1 MIDGSSEDP
10 NLAEEHCDQQ
20 GGAGRVGC
28 GGQQMGHPGGHC
40 EHGCGHEV
48 DEEVLPVP
56 TDQVYMQAYHRKPLI
71 LIVPRQDSSLL
82 LLQVASVDIIPIDIN
97 RRIH

>member
-10 NLAEEHCDQQ
+10 DLAEESGDQER
-20 GGAGRVGC
+20 GAGGVGG
-28 GGQQMGHPGGHC
+28 GGQQVRHPGGHC

-56 TDQVYMQAYHRKPLI
+56 TDHIYSQAYHRKPLI
-71 LIVPRQDSSLL
+71 FIVPRQGNSLL
-82 LLQVASVDIIPIDIN
+82 LFQISSVDKIPIDIN
-97 RRIH
+97 RGVH